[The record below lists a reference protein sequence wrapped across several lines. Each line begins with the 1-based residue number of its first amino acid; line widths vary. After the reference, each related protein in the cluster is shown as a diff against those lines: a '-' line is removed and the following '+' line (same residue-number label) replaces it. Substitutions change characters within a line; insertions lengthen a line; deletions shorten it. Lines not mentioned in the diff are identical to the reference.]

1 MVGDY
6 LMKSIGRRG
15 QFQVSNIIGL
25 LVAVI
30 LVVAVLIPV
39 TNDVVTNQSFSGTT
53 KTITDLFVVLEA
65 VAGLVLIAGAI
76 LGGR

>member
-1 MVGDY
+1 
-6 LMKSIGRRG
+6 MKFKKG
-15 QFQVSNIIGL
+15 QFNVNNIIGL

-39 TNDVVTNQSFSGTT
+39 TNDVVTNQAFTGTT
-53 KTITDLFVVLEA
+53 KTITDLFVILEA
-65 VAGLVLIAGAI
+65 VAGLVLIASAI